1 VTLVLLM
8 DHSRVLLPDAADSL
22 GRSPIGMRFVALER
36 FLLFGLVPLAIV
48 VLGFRD
54 RPSRYGI
61 AFGDWRAGAVLMLVG
76 CAVMTPLVIW
86 FATLP
91 DVRSYYASSVEPLPG
106 LLLTNALDLSG
117 GEFLFR
123 GFLTFTLLRAIGPLG
138 VVVATMPFVYVHLG
152 KPELELYST
161 LAGGLIYGWL
171 AWRTRSILWGT
182 IGHVYILSLVIA
194 TAGAAGAAG
203 AAAAAMPP
211 A

>member
-1 VTLVLLM
+1 MTLVLLV

-22 GRSPIGMRFVALER
+22 GRSPIAMRFVAIER
-36 FLLFGLVPLAIV
+36 FLLFGLLPLAVV
-48 VLGFRD
+48 VLAFRD

-61 AFGDWRAGAVLMLVG
+61 AIGDWRAGAVLMLVG
-76 CAVMTPLVIW
+76 SAVMTPLVLW

-106 LLLTNALDLSG
+106 LLLTNTLDLSG

-123 GFLTFTLLRAIGPLG
+123 GFLTFTLLRAIGPVG

-182 IGHVYILSLVIA
+182 IGHVYILTLVIV
-194 TAGAAGAAG
+194 AAGAVA
-203 AAAAAMPP
+203 P

>member
-1 VTLVLLM
+1 MTLVLLL

-22 GRSPIGMRFVALER
+22 GRLPMAMRFVAIER
-36 FLLFGLVPLAIV
+36 FLLFGLLPLAVV
-48 VLGFRD
+48 VLAFP
-54 RPSRYGI
+54 RPTVAVWI
-61 AFGDWRAGAVLMLVG
+61 AIGDWRAGAVLMLVG
-76 CAVMTPLVIW
+76 CAVMTPLVLW

-161 LAGGLIYGWL
+161 LARRADLRL
-171 AWRTRSILWGT
+171 AGMAHPIDPVGNDRARVHPELGDRR
-182 IGHVYILSLVIA
+182 GRRRGDRV
-194 TAGAAGAAG
+194 AAGAG
-203 AAAAAMPP
+203 AD
-211 A
+211 